1 MTLIDFGAPGP
12 TWSSIDDSVMGG
24 VSSSGMMIENRV
36 GVFSGTVSLANN
48 GGFASVRT
56 LPASYGLAAHDSL
69 VVQVRGDGRRYKI
82 RLRTTD
88 SFDGVSYQASIDPPA
103 GRWTEI
109 EVPFTDFV
117 PVWRGRRVADYEALD
132 AARIRTFGLLISDN
146 QAGPFRLE
154 IAWIGATPAEVP
166 GDFDVP

>member
-1 MTLIDFGAPGP
+1 MLIDFAAPGP

-24 VSSSGMMIENRV
+24 VSSSGMMIENGV

-69 VVQVRGDGRRYKI
+69 VVRVRGDGKRYKV

-117 PVWRGRRVADYEALD
+117 TVWRGLRVADHEALD
-132 AARIRTFGLLISDN
+132 PARIRTFGLLISDK
-146 QAGPFRLE
+146 QVGPFRLE
-154 IAWIGATPAEVP
+154 IAWIAATSAEAS
-166 GDFDVP
+166 GDSDAP